1 MYCIYIYVYMSI
13 YSYHC
18 IYIYI
23 YIYIYLYINIYMYIY
38 THPHTHTYT
47 YVCNILGVEAF
58 LAFSQHGHVQHWQA
72 PPEERERKRE
82 IEGEGGDL

>member
-1 MYCIYIYVYMSI
+1 MYICLYIHIIIYIYTYT
-13 YSYHC
+13 
-18 IYIYI
+18 YIYI
-23 YIYIYLYINIYMYIY
+23 YINIHMYMY

-72 PPEERERKRE
+72 PPEERVKQRE
-82 IEGEGGDL
+82 VEGGGGDL